1 MEPIYSEPEFKN
13 EPRQFDF
20 HIYDL
25 LSVRESSYRCL
36 QGGEVDEDNHNQH
49 QHHGSERRG
58 QLVGRE
64 EKNSEPGG
72 KQSHHQGRERLWLG
86 DGANGAQKSQH
97 WSHLGLLS
105 DPKVPHWSQIGQVSS
120 DSDYASYD
128 ASVPATAIGRGEKD
142 RFVGFCKLLRYIQH
156 SKQSERV
163 KIINR
168 IPNVTVFEDQ
178 NLPSC
183 IDEDILVKFHQFKIL
198 QWKNVEHE
206 VHRFPLILSE
216 RCTSLQH

>member
-49 QHHGSERRG
+49 QQHGSERRG

-64 EKNSEPGG
+64 EKNSEQGG
-72 KQSHHQGRERLWLG
+72 KQGHHQGRERLWLG
-86 DGANGAQKSQH
+86 DGAQKSQH

-105 DPKVPHWSQIGQVSS
+105 DPKVTQWSQLDPKVTHWSQLGQLSS

-142 RFVGFCKLLRYIQH
+142 RFVG
-156 SKQSERV
+156 
-163 KIINR
+163 
-168 IPNVTVFEDQ
+168 
-178 NLPSC
+178 
-183 IDEDILVKFHQFKIL
+183 IL
-198 QWKNVEHE
+198 QTFAIHPA
-206 VHRFPLILSE
+206 H
-216 RCTSLQH
+216 

>member
-58 QLVGRE
+58 QLLGRE
-64 EKNSEPGG
+64 EKNSEQGG
-72 KQSHHQGRERLWLG
+72 KQGHHQGRERLWLG
-86 DGANGAQKSQH
+86 DGAQKSQH

-105 DPKVPHWSQIGQVSS
+105 DPKVPHWSQIGQLSS

-128 ASVPATAIGRGEKD
+128 ASVPATAIGRGE
-142 RFVGFCKLLRYIQH
+142 
-156 SKQSERV
+156 E
-163 KIINR
+163 NM
-168 IPNVTVFEDQ
+168 
-178 NLPSC
+178 
-183 IDEDILVKFHQFKIL
+183 
-198 QWKNVEHE
+198 
-206 VHRFPLILSE
+206 
-216 RCTSLQH
+216 